1 MIWFHLLVVLIFIV
15 VGARLGGIGVGLAGA
30 AGVVVLAATGVST
43 TSEDLPWE
51 VVGIIM
57 AVICT
62 VAALQAA
69 GSMDHLVHLTE
80 VLLRKHPGQIT
91 YLAPLVTFLMAVM
104 CGTGHTAYSIIPV
117 IVDVSK
123 EHGIRPSRP
132 LSIAVV
138 TSQVGVAASHH
149 HGRRNS
155 GGP

>member
-91 YLAPLVTFLMAVM
+91 YLAPLVIFLMALILRL
-104 CGTGHTAYSIIPV
+104 HSSI
-117 IVDVSK
+117 D
-123 EHGIRPSRP
+123 
-132 LSIAVV
+132 
-138 TSQVGVAASHH
+138 QF
-149 HGRRNS
+149 
-155 GGP
+155 